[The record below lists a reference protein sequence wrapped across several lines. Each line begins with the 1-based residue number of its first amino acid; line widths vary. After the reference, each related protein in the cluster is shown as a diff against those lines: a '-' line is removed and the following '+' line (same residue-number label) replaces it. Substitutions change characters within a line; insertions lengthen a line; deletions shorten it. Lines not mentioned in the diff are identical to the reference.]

1 MLQFDDTPPC
11 LGGETTPAFGMAT
24 IAVYSPK
31 GGVGKTTLAVNL
43 AWSASVLSS
52 RKVLLW
58 DLDGQAAATYIL
70 TRDRRAHD
78 EAKAV
83 LEKDVD
89 PHKLI
94 VRTEYERIDLL
105 PADQSIRGLDALFD
119 TIDRKKRL
127 LKLTES
133 LRRAYDHVVL
143 DCPPGLG
150 SASDQI
156 IRGASIILVPMIP
169 STLSRRTL
177 EELKAHL
184 NQHYKGGP
192 PLFPIFNL
200 VDRRRRAHR
209 EAIEQNPGFPVIPM
223 ASAAEEMADRHAPLG
238 AYAPRSAAAE
248 ATNGLWLTLARR
260 LAAEPAAAG

>member
-1 MLQFDDTPPC
+1 
-11 LGGETTPAFGMAT
+11 MAT
-24 IAVYSPK
+24 IAIYSPK

-43 AWSASVLSS
+43 AWSASALSS
-52 RKVLLW
+52 RKVLVW
-58 DLDGQAAATYIL
+58 DLDAQAAASYIL
-70 TRDRRAHD
+70 SRDPHAHD

-83 LEKDVD
+83 LEKDID
-89 PHKLI
+89 PRKLI
-94 VRTEYERIDLL
+94 IPTGRERIDLL
-105 PADQSIRGLDALFD
+105 PADRSIRGLDALFD
-119 TIDRKKRL
+119 SIDRKKRL

-133 LRRAYDHVVL
+133 LRRTYDHVML

-192 PLFPIFNL
+192 PLFPVFNL

-209 EAIEQNPGFPVIPM
+209 EAIEQNPAFPVIPM

-248 ATNGLWLTLARR
+248 ATNELWRALTRR
-260 LAAEPAAAG
+260 SASEPATAG